1 MIDVRGMFGSLGL
14 ALVDVPAADDS
25 ASFFGEFA
33 LAKASLWPVLLSV
46 VVAIGLFWWAH
57 RQRRRA
63 LLSLGNPELVS
74 RLISTVSGTRRFSA
88 AVFTAVALACV
99 CLALLRFQYGGVA
112 KVVPASGLDVVLV
125 VDYSKSMLAQ
135 DVYPSRSERLEAE
148 LARFI
153 EESGQRGDRVGLV
166 VFAGS
171 ARGVPVTS
179 DVRLLKL
186 FLEKADPRTEN
197 PGGTSIGRALAV
209 AKVFLLDA
217 RAASQEHATDAS
229 AGEAEQA
236 VILLTDGE
244 DTTSRPLELLPEF
257 KQLGIRIYGVGIG
270 SRSGEPVRKFDEQ
283 GNEVGYQ
290 TDEDGSFIMTR
301 LDEDTL
307 KQLSEETR
315 GAYVHVDADR
325 FGLDEVRG
333 HLAELSRAQR
343 ADTVEIHRE
352 EGYAFLVVPALM
364 LLSASLAFGDRRR
377 KKRVA

>member
-1 MIDVRGMFGSLGL
+1 MIFSGVSLLL
-14 ALVDVPAADDS
+14 AVAPAPAGDET

-33 LAKASLWPVLLSV
+33 LAKASLWPLLTSV
-46 VVAIGLFWWAH
+46 VVAIGLFWWA
-57 RQRRRA
+57 QRRRRMA
-63 LLSLGNPELVS
+63 LESLGNPVLVGRLVATVS
-74 RLISTVSGTRRFSA
+74 RTRRFVSAGCAVLALA
-88 AVFTAVALACV
+88 AVGFG
-99 CLALLRFQYGGVA
+99 LLRFQYGGVA

-186 FLEKADPRTEN
+186 FLEKADPRSEN
-197 PGGTSIGRALAV
+197 PGGTSIGRALAL

-217 RAASQEHATDAS
+217 RAASGDQATTAS
-229 AGEAEQA
+229 SGEAEQA

-257 KQLGIRIYGVGIG
+257 QQLGIRIYGVGIG
-270 SRSGEPVRKFDEQ
+270 SRSGEPVRKFDAN

-290 TDEDGSFIMTR
+290 TDKDGSFIMTR
-301 LDEDTL
+301 LDEATL
-307 KQLSEETR
+307 KQLAKETR
-315 GAYVHVDADR
+315 GEYVHVDADR

-352 EGYAFLVVPALM
+352 EGYAFLVVPAM
-364 LLSASLAFGDRRR
+364 LLLSGSLALGDRRR
-377 KKRVA
+377 RAKEA